1 MFKISLN
8 SRNGLTWS
16 GTENYDVRYHAVK
29 RFYDV
34 AGEMLISSARP
45 RWRPG
50 NDTVPTRF
58 PLWRLLIR

>member
-1 MFKISLN
+1 MFNISLY

-45 RWRPG
+45 RWRPAM
-50 NDTVPTRF
+50 TRF
-58 PLWRLLIR
+58 PLVSHFGDS